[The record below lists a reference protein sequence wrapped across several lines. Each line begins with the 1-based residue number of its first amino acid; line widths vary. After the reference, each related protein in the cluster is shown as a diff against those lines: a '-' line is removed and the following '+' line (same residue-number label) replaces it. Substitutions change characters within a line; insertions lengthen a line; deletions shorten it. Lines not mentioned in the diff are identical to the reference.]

1 MTEKRTLTSKNDLH
15 CPGSRRF
22 SAAGFMPLIDSAERN
37 RTPGLNCQDNF
48 AVTGCVVDGVTP
60 PISGLADFVESMTA
74 ALD

>member
-1 MTEKRTLTSKNDLH
+1 MTEGSKLMLKNDLD

-22 SAAGFMPLIDSAERN
+22 PAAVFMPLIDSAERF

-48 AVTGCVVDGVTP
+48 AVTGCVVDGVTSP
-60 PISGLADFVESMTA
+60 LSGSADFAEGMAA